1 MQLNEL
7 KKGFWGYK
15 KESVYRYIVAIEES
29 TSEKLAEKDAK
40 LTQLEEQS
48 QKKILELEATVDALR
63 EENAALK
70 EHQVMAFS
78 TLLEAQ
84 RHAQFLKE
92 ESAGRERKA
101 QEELDAA
108 VERQDRRLEEYAEKI
123 RQLQKAIQGLLAEFG
138 GKVDDMEESLAVL
151 QSQAPAHVGIS
162 LFPQKSG
169 SEGEE
174 EPWKKYL
181 SI

>member
-78 TLLEAQ
+78 TLMEAQ

-108 VERQDRRLEEYAEKI
+108 VERQARRLEEYAEKI

-174 EPWKKYL
+174 ESWKKYL

>member
-15 KESVYRYIVAIEES
+15 KESVYRYVASLEES
-29 TSEKLAEKDAK
+29 TSEKLAEKDLK
-40 LTQLEEQS
+40 INQLEEQS
-48 QKKILELEATVDALR
+48 QKKILELEAVVDALR

-70 EHQVMAFS
+70 EHQIMAFS

-108 VERQDRRLEEYAEKI
+108 VERQTRRLEEYAEKI
-123 RQLQKAIQGLLAEFG
+123 RQFQKAVQNMLSEFSG
-138 GKVDDMEESLAVL
+138 RTEDMKESLAVL
-151 QSQAPAHVGIS
+151 QSQAPADVTVS
-162 LFPQKSG
+162 LFPQKPG
-169 SEGEE
+169 SKEEE

>member
-15 KESVYRYIVAIEES
+15 KESVYRYVVAIEES

-78 TLLEAQ
+78 TLMEAQ

-108 VERQDRRLEEYAEKI
+108 VERQARRLEEYAEKI
-123 RQLQKAIQGLLAEFG
+123 RQITRSFVEYSDFCVRKG
-138 GKVDDMEESLAVL
+138 
-151 QSQAPAHVGIS
+151 VGI
-162 LFPQKSG
+162 
-169 SEGEE
+169 GENFT
-174 EPWKKYL
+174 
-181 SI
+181 

>member
-1 MQLNEL
+1 
-7 KKGFWGYK
+7 
-15 KESVYRYIVAIEES
+15 
-29 TSEKLAEKDAK
+29 
-40 LTQLEEQS
+40 
-48 QKKILELEATVDALR
+48 
-63 EENAALK
+63 
-70 EHQVMAFS
+70 MAFS

-92 ESAGRERKA
+92 ESASRERQA

-108 VERQDRRLEEYAEKI
+108 VERQAKRLEEYAEKI

-138 GKVDDMEESLAVL
+138 GKVDDVQESLAAL
-151 QSQAPAHVGIS
+151 QSQAPARASIS
-162 LFPQKSG
+162 LFPQKPG

>member
-1 MQLNEL
+1 MQLDEL
-7 KKGFWGYK
+7 RKGFWGYK
-15 KESVYRYIVAIEES
+15 KESVYRYVVAIEES

-40 LTQLEEQS
+40 LAQLEEQS
-48 QKKILELEATVDALR
+48 QKKILDLEAAVEALR

-92 ESAGRERKA
+92 ESASRERKA

-108 VERQDRRLEEYAEKI
+108 VERQARRLEEYSEKI

-138 GKVDDMEESLAVL
+138 GRVEDMEESLAAL
-151 QSQAPAHVGIS
+151 QSQAPAHVSVS
-162 LFPQKSG
+162 LFPQKPS